1 VTESTAGDGTR
12 PQPAT
17 GKARRNS
24 LFQVLQHR
32 NYRLYAVGDAVS
44 LIGNWVQKVAIG
56 WLTWQL
62 TESGTWL
69 GIVAFADLCP
79 AIVLSPIGG
88 VIADRGD
95 PRRMSMISQMF
106 ASAQALVLLA
116 LTWLALIDIWSLV
129 VLSLL
134 RGSIAAINQ
143 PARMSLM
150 PNLIPP
156 DDLPSAI
163 ALNSVLANMARFVGP
178 AIAGAVIVAGGVSG
192 AFAINAAS
200 YVVLI
205 YALWA
210 IDVREN
216 APHHARRAMWTQI
229 AAGYRYVYQHAGI
242 GPLLLIFSATT
253 VLVRP
258 VTELLPAFADRVFDM
273 GAQGLAWMTS
283 AIGLG
288 AMVGGLTMV
297 RRASTER
304 LVRAAV
310 GSLAGL
316 SLSIIAFTLVPSF
329 WVGLVLLFAFGFANT
344 GSSIGTQSLVQGSVD
359 DALRG
364 RVMSLYGVLFR
375 GGPAIGAL
383 IIGSLADQF
392 GLQWPVAVAALL
404 CLGVSAWAMTR
415 RSALVRALSKP
426 AAG

>member
-1 VTESTAGDGTR
+1 VTGATAGDD
-12 PQPAT
+12 
-17 GKARRNS
+17 ARETAPRTS
-24 LFQVLQHR
+24 FLGVLQHR
-32 NYRLYAVGDAVS
+32 NYRLYAAGDAVS

-62 TESGTWL
+62 TVSATWL
-69 GIVAFADLCP
+69 GIVAFCDLCP

-95 PRRMSMISQMF
+95 PRRMSLISQVF
-106 ASAQALVLLA
+106 AMTQAMVLLVL
-116 LTWLALIDIWSLV
+116 TWASLIDIWGIV
-129 VLSLL
+129 VLSVL

-156 DDLPSAI
+156 EDLASAI
-163 ALNSVLANMARFVGP
+163 AFNSVMANMARFIGP
-178 AIAGAVIVAGGVSG
+178 AIAGVVIAGGGVSG

-200 YVVLI
+200 YLLLL

-210 IDVREN
+210 IDVKETV
-216 APHHARRAMWTQI
+216 PSHQARRAMWTQI
-229 AAGYRYVYQHAGI
+229 TAGYRYVYEHRGI
-242 GPLLLIFSATT
+242 GPLLLIYSATT

-258 VTELLPAFADRVFDM
+258 VTELLPGFADRIFGM

-283 AIGLG
+283 AMGLG
-288 AMVGGLTMV
+288 AMVGGMTMV

-310 GSLAGL
+310 SSLAGL
-316 SLSIIAFTLVPSF
+316 SISIVAFALVPSF
-329 WVGLVLLFAFGFANT
+329 WIGLVLLFAYGFSNT

-359 DALRG
+359 DAFRG

-375 GGPAIGAL
+375 GGPAVGAL
-383 IIGSLADQF
+383 IIGTLADTF

-404 CLGVSAWAMTR
+404 CLAVSGWAMTR
-415 RSALVRALSKP
+415 RRSLVRHLSKP
-426 AAG
+426 NPA

>member
-1 VTESTAGDGTR
+1 MSEAAVEG
-12 PQPAT
+12 Q
-17 GKARRNS
+17 ARRDDRPPRRNAF
-24 LFQVLQHR
+24 LQVLQHR
-32 NYRLYAVGDAVS
+32 NYRLYAGGDAVS

-69 GIVAFADLCP
+69 GVVAFADLFP

-95 PRRMSMISQMF
+95 PRRMSLISQWF
-106 ASAQALVLLA
+106 AMAQALVLFV
-116 LTWLALIDIWSLV
+116 LTWTSLIDIWGLV

-156 DDLPSAI
+156 EDLASAI
-163 ALNSVLANMARFVGP
+163 AFNSVMANMARFVGP
-178 AIAGAVIVAGGVSG
+178 AIAGVVIATGGVSG

-200 YVVLI
+200 YLLLL

-210 IDVREN
+210 IDTKE
-216 APHHARRAMWTQI
+216 AAPPHHARRAMWTQI
-229 AAGYRYVYQHAGI
+229 AAGYRYVYEHRGI
-242 GPLLLIFSATT
+242 GPLLLIYSATT
-253 VLVRP
+253 LLVRP
-258 VTELLPAFADRVFDM
+258 VTELLPGFADRIFDM

-283 AIGLG
+283 AMGLG
-288 AMVGGLTMV
+288 AMVGGATMV

-310 GSLAGL
+310 TSLAGL
-316 SLSIIAFTLVPSF
+316 SISIVAFALVPSF
-329 WVGLVLLFAFGFANT
+329 WAALALLFAYGFTNT
-344 GSSIGTQSLVQGSVD
+344 GSSIGTQSLTQASVD
-359 DALRG
+359 DAFRG
-364 RVMSLYGVLFR
+364 RVMSLYGVIFR

-383 IIGSLADQF
+383 IIGTLADRF
-392 GLQWPVAVAALL
+392 GLQWPVAIAAAL
-404 CLGVSAWAMTR
+404 CLLVSAWAMSR
-415 RSALVRALSKP
+415 RRALVRHLTKP
-426 AAG
+426 AA